1 MILIN
6 YTFFFFCRILRE
18 IFYSLHSV
26 IDKYVMEKKF
36 GSVYELISTNG
47 IIILSFFVIFGVFN
61 YYYIR
66 WMDDYE
72 EYFSNFNYKE
82 LLVILGV
89 MITQLGL
96 NLCILFTN
104 RDNSPCHIFIIF
116 IFGQLAFCLNFTGV
130 TILVLLLLIL
140 ILFFH
145 WCLMKL

>member
-1 MILIN
+1 
-6 YTFFFFCRILRE
+6 
-18 IFYSLHSV
+18 
-26 IDKYVMEKKF
+26 
-36 GSVYELISTNG
+36 
-47 IIILSFFVIFGVFN
+47 
-61 YYYIR
+61 
-66 WMDDYE
+66 MDDYK

-130 TILVLLLLIL
+130 TIIVLLLLIL
-140 ILFFH
+140 ILFFSLVFNEIIEIN
-145 WCLMKL
+145 CF